1 MLSRVST
8 LRQKF
13 EQIFNY
19 SDEEMRVFFAPGRVN
34 LIGEHTDFTGGYVLP
49 VALTYG
55 TWAVIRPR
63 KDRKVCLAST
73 SFDQKVEFELNEMDH
88 RSEDGWAN
96 YPKGVMHE
104 FAQLGVDLS
113 GCELL
118 FDGNIP
124 KGAGLSSSAS
134 IEMVT
139 AIALQQIT
147 SLDVSLMELTQL
159 AQRAEN
165 RFVGVNCGIM
175 DQFASGMGKAGHAL
189 LLKCDSLTYRHVPLS
204 FGDYQLVITN
214 SNKPRSLTRSK
225 YNQRRQECEAGE
237 KVSLKYLPS
246 LTCLGNITLE
256 QWESVHKRIQSP
268 EIYKRLD
275 HVVHE
280 NARVLASTIAL
291 ETGDIKTFGQYM
303 LKSHESLRDLYEVT
317 GWELDTLFDQARQV
331 AGCLGTRM
339 TGAGFGGCTVS
350 LVHKDAVA
358 DFETQVTQGYRAK
371 TGFTPTFYRGN
382 SGDGARE
389 ILETSMPLSG
399 RA

>member
-1 MLSRVST
+1 MSRVST

-49 VALTYG
+49 AALTYG
-55 TWAVIRPR
+55 TWAVVRPS
-63 KDRKVCLAST
+63 KDRKFNLAST
-73 SFDQKVEFELNEMDH
+73 SFDQRVQFALDELDY

-96 YPKGVMHE
+96 YPKGVIRE
-104 FAQLGVDLS
+104 FAQLGVHLS
-113 GCELL
+113 GCEIL

-124 KGAGLSSSAS
+124 KAAGLSSSAS

-139 AIALQQIT
+139 AIALQRIT
-147 SLDVSLMELTQL
+147 SLDVSLKDLTRL

-165 RFVGVNCGIM
+165 QFVGVNCGIM

-189 LLKCDSLTYRHVPLS
+189 LLKCDSLVYRHIPLS
-204 FGDYQLVITN
+204 FGDYRLVLTN

-237 KVSLKYLPS
+237 KLVLGYLPAV
-246 LTCLGNITLE
+246 TCLGNITLE
-256 QWESVHKRIQSP
+256 QWETVHNKIQTP
-268 EIYKRLD
+268 EIYKRIE

-317 GWELDTLFDQARQV
+317 GWELDTLFDQARRV
-331 AGCLGTRM
+331 SGCIGTRM

-350 LVHKDAVA
+350 LVHKDALG
-358 DFETQVTQGYRAK
+358 DFETQVTQGYQAK
-371 TGFTPTFYRGN
+371 TGFTPTFYSGEI
-382 SGDGARE
+382 GDGARE
-389 ILETSMPLSG
+389 ILETALPSTG
-399 RA
+399 KA

>member
-1 MLSRVST
+1 MPIVNIL
-8 LRQKF
+8 LKKF

-19 SDEEMRVFFAPGRVN
+19 SDEEIRVFFAPGRVN

-49 VALTYG
+49 AALTYG
-55 TWAVIRPR
+55 TWAVVRLR
-63 KDRKVCLAST
+63 KDRKFRLAST
-73 SFDQKVEFELNEMDH
+73 SFDQRVEFDADEMDY

-96 YPKGVMHE
+96 YPKGVVCE
-104 FAQLGVDLS
+104 FAQLGVRLS
-113 GCELL
+113 GCEML

-124 KGAGLSSSAS
+124 KAAGLSSSAS
-134 IEMVT
+134 IEVVT

-147 SLDVSLMELTQL
+147 ALDVSLVELTRL

-165 RFVGVNCGIM
+165 QFVGVNCGIM
-175 DQFASGMGKAGHAL
+175 DQFASGMGKAGHAI
-189 LLKCDSLTYRHVPLS
+189 LLKCDSLAYRHVPLL
-204 FGDYQLVITN
+204 FGDYQLVLTN

-225 YNQRRQECEAGE
+225 YNQRRQECEVGE
-237 KVSLKYLPS
+237 KVVLGYLPS
-246 LTCLGNITLE
+246 VACLGDVTLE
-256 QWESVHKRIQSP
+256 QWESVQQRIQSP

-275 HVVHE
+275 HIVHE
-280 NARVLASTIAL
+280 NARVVASTIAL
-291 ETGDIKTFGQYM
+291 ETGDIKNFGQYM

-317 GWELDTLFDQARQV
+317 GWELDTLFDQARLV
-331 AGCLGTRM
+331 SGCIGTRM

-371 TGFTPTFYRGN
+371 TGFTPTFYRGE

-389 ILETSMPLSG
+389 ILETAMPLSG
-399 RA
+399 RT